1 MKSMCLVGL
10 LRAELFIEDGDLA
23 SLLLQPLFVEP
34 TGDLQTF
41 GVIGDGDE
49 FVASLNGGSGHFRD
63 RAAAVAPLGVHLQ
76 VTVQP
81 CPPLW
86 IFRENFA
93 RLRQRQEFAAHRRT
107 FERWRCIEPTV
118 QTFGERGTDAG

>member
-1 MKSMCLVGL
+1 M
-10 LRAELFIEDGDLA
+10 
-23 SLLLQPLFVEP
+23 
-34 TGDLQTF
+34 
-41 GVIGDGDE
+41 
-49 FVASLNGGSGHFRD
+49 
-63 RAAAVAPLGVHLQ
+63 AAAAISEIVPPPSLHSVWHLQ